1 MKKFKPENHQR
12 ILGMLKLIASS
23 KGLRIKDLARQNGL
37 SSTAIYNPLYA
48 DWPKGERILANIL
61 SVEPQE
67 LWASRYDSEGRRKDN
82 IRGSKSKGKNR
93 EVKGKISDVDEAK

>member
-1 MKKFKPENHQR
+1 
-12 ILGMLKLIASS
+12 MLKLIASS

-61 SVEPQE
+61 SVEPQQ
-67 LWASRYDSEGRRKDN
+67 LWPSRYDSEGRRKDN
-82 IRGSKSKGKNR
+82 TRGSKSKDKKFPDGSEIKN
-93 EVKGKISDVDEAK
+93 EGL